1 MLKIA
6 LVSDSTCDIPPELVI
21 SQQIHVVPNI
31 LIIDGKSIEDN
42 WEFSRQ
48 EFYEKLPGMTSMP
61 TTSTAS
67 VGTYQALY
75 ENLFQKGF
83 DHVISI
89 HCFSQFSGI
98 FNAANTAAQ
107 SYSHKAHVVD
117 SRQVSLGL
125 GFQVLE
131 AAQAIANGETLESL
145 LVLLKQTR
153 ERVRLIAMLDSLEYI
168 RRSGRISWARA
179 SLGAML
185 NMKPFVEVKDGN
197 ILNLGSVRS
206 RKKGIA
212 RLLELMQSHE
222 PLKRFAL
229 LHSNA
234 EDDARRLLEKLAPE
248 VPTPPLIV
256 NVNPV
261 LGTHVGP
268 NGLGF
273 AALLQGESPV

>member
-1 MLKIA
+1 MKIA
-6 LVSDSTCDIPPELVI
+6 LVTDSTCDIPYEMVI
-21 SQQIHVVPNI
+21 SHQIHVVPNI

-48 EFYEKLPGMTSMP
+48 KFYEQLPKMTSTP

-75 ENLFQKGF
+75 EDLLQKGS
-83 DHVISI
+83 DQVVSI
-89 HCFSQFSGI
+89 HCSSQFSGI
-98 FNAANTAAQ
+98 FNAARTAAQ
-107 SYSHKAHVVD
+107 SFSGKVQVVD
-117 SRQVSLGL
+117 SQQVTLGL

-131 AAQAIANGETLESL
+131 AAEAIANGISLESL
-145 LVLLKQTR
+145 LIMLQQTR
-153 ERVRLIAMLDSLEYI
+153 ERIRVIAMLDTLEYV

-185 NMKPFVEVKDGN
+185 NLKPFLEVKG
-197 ILNLGSVRS
+197 GSVHSLGEART
-206 RKKGIA
+206 RKKGMA
-212 RLLELMQSHE
+212 RLFEMMQSPE

-234 EDDARRLLEKLAPE
+234 EDDACRLLENLAPE
-248 VPTPPLIV
+248 VPTPPHIV
-256 NVNPV
+256 NINTV
-261 LGTHVGP
+261 LGAHVGP

-273 AALLQGESPV
+273 VALFQEKSPT

>member
-1 MLKIA
+1 MKIA
-6 LVSDSTCDIPPELVI
+6 LVTDSSCDIPYEMVI
-21 SQQIHVVPNI
+21 SQQIYVVPNI

-42 WEFSRQ
+42 RDFSRQ
-48 EFYEKLPGMTSMP
+48 EFYEQLPTMTSTP

-75 ENLFQKGF
+75 EDILQKGS
-83 DHVISI
+83 DQVVSI
-89 HCFSQFSGI
+89 HCSSQFSGI
-98 FNAANTAAQ
+98 FNAARTAAQ
-107 SYSHKAHVVD
+107 SFSGKVQVVD
-117 SRQVSLGL
+117 SQQVTLGL

-131 AAQAIANGETLESL
+131 AAEAITDGVSLESL
-145 LVLLKQTR
+145 LVMIKQTR
-153 ERVRLIAMLDSLEYI
+153 ARIRVIAMLDTLEYV

-185 NMKPFVEVKDGN
+185 NLKPFLEVKDGSVHS
-197 ILNLGSVRS
+197 LGEART

-212 RLLELMQSHE
+212 RLFEMMQSPE

-234 EDDARRLLEKLAPE
+234 EDDARRLLENLAPE

-256 NVNPV
+256 NVNTV
-261 LGTHVGP
+261 LGAHVGP

-273 AALLQGESPV
+273 VALFQEKSPT

>member
-1 MLKIA
+1 MKIA
-6 LVSDSTCDIPPELVI
+6 LVTDSSCDIPYEMVI

-42 WEFSRQ
+42 REFSRQ
-48 EFYEKLPGMTSMP
+48 EFYEQLPKMTSTP

-75 ENLFQKGF
+75 EDILQKGS
-83 DHVISI
+83 DQVVSI
-89 HCFSQFSGI
+89 HCSSQFSGI
-98 FNAANTAAQ
+98 FNAARTAAQ
-107 SYSHKAHVVD
+107 SFSGKVQVVD
-117 SRQVSLGL
+117 SQQVTLGL

-131 AAQAIANGETLESL
+131 AAEAITDGISLESL
-145 LVLLKQTR
+145 LAVLKQTR
-153 ERVRLIAMLDSLEYI
+153 ERIRVIAMLDTLEYV

-185 NMKPFVEVKDGN
+185 NLKPFLEVKG
-197 ILNLGSVRS
+197 GSVHSLGEART

-212 RLLELMQSHE
+212 RLFEMMQNPE

-234 EDDARRLLEKLAPE
+234 EDDARRLLENLAPE

-256 NVNPV
+256 NVNTV
-261 LGTHVGP
+261 LGAHVGP
-268 NGLGF
+268 NALGF
-273 AALLQGESPV
+273 VALFQEKSPT

>member
-1 MLKIA
+1 MKIA
-6 LVSDSTCDIPPELVI
+6 LVTDSSCDIPYEMVI

-42 WEFSRQ
+42 REFSRQ
-48 EFYEKLPGMTSMP
+48 EFYEQLPKLTSTP

-75 ENLFQKGF
+75 EDILQKGS
-83 DHVISI
+83 DQVVSI
-89 HCFSQFSGI
+89 HCSSQFSGI
-98 FNAANTAAQ
+98 FNAARTAAQ
-107 SYSHKAHVVD
+107 SFSGKVQVVD
-117 SRQVSLGL
+117 SQQVTLGL

-131 AAQAIANGETLESL
+131 AAEAITDGVSLESL
-145 LVLLKQTR
+145 LVMIKQTR
-153 ERVRLIAMLDSLEYI
+153 ARIRVIAMLDTLEYV

-179 SLGAML
+179 SLGAIL
-185 NMKPFVEVKDGN
+185 NLKPFLEVKDGSVHS
-197 ILNLGSVRS
+197 LGEART

-212 RLLELMQSHE
+212 RLFEMMQSPE

-234 EDDARRLLEKLAPE
+234 EDDARRLLEYLAPE

-256 NVNPV
+256 NVNTV
-261 LGTHVGP
+261 LGAHVGP

-273 AALLQGESPV
+273 VALFQEKSPT

>member
-1 MLKIA
+1 MKIT
-6 LVSDSTCDIPPELVI
+6 LVTDSSGDIPYEMVI

-42 WEFSRQ
+42 REFSRQ
-48 EFYEKLPGMTSMP
+48 EFYEQLPKLTSTP

-75 ENLFQKGF
+75 EDILQKGS
-83 DHVISI
+83 DQVVSI
-89 HCFSQFSGI
+89 HCSSQFSGI
-98 FNAANTAAQ
+98 FNAARTAAQ
-107 SYSHKAHVVD
+107 SFSGKVQVVD
-117 SRQVSLGL
+117 SQQVTLGL

-131 AAQAIANGETLESL
+131 AAEAIANGISLESL
-145 LVLLKQTR
+145 LIMLQQTR
-153 ERVRLIAMLDSLEYI
+153 ERIRVIAMLDTLEYV

-179 SLGAML
+179 RLGAML
-185 NMKPFVEVKDGN
+185 NLKPFLEVKG
-197 ILNLGSVRS
+197 GSVHSLGEART

-212 RLLELMQSHE
+212 RLFKMMQSPQ

-234 EDDARRLLEKLAPE
+234 EDDARRLLENLAPE

-256 NVNPV
+256 NVNTV
-261 LGTHVGP
+261 LGAHVGP
-268 NGLGF
+268 NALGF
-273 AALLQGESPV
+273 VALFQEKSPT

>member
-1 MLKIA
+1 MEIA
-6 LVSDSTCDIPPELVI
+6 LVTDSTCDIPYEMVI
-21 SQQIHVVPNI
+21 SHQIHVVPNI

-48 EFYEKLPGMTSMP
+48 KFYEQLPKMTSTP

-75 ENLFQKGF
+75 EDLLQKGS
-83 DHVISI
+83 DQVVSI
-89 HCFSQFSGI
+89 HCSSQFSGI
-98 FNAANTAAQ
+98 FNAARTAAQ
-107 SYSHKAHVVD
+107 SFSGKVQVVD
-117 SRQVSLGL
+117 SQQVTLGL

-131 AAQAIANGETLESL
+131 AAEAIANGISLESL
-145 LVLLKQTR
+145 LIMLQQTR
-153 ERVRLIAMLDSLEYI
+153 ERIRVIAMLDTLEYV

-185 NMKPFVEVKDGN
+185 NLKPFLEVKG
-197 ILNLGSVRS
+197 GSVHSLGEART
-206 RKKGIA
+206 RKKGMA
-212 RLLELMQSHE
+212 RLFEMMQSLE

-234 EDDARRLLEKLAPE
+234 EDDACRLLENLAPE
-248 VPTPPLIV
+248 VPTPPHIV
-256 NVNPV
+256 NINTV
-261 LGTHVGP
+261 LGAHVGP

-273 AALLQGESPV
+273 VALFQEKSPT

>member
-1 MLKIA
+1 MKIA
-6 LVSDSTCDIPPELVI
+6 LVTDSTCDIPYEMVI
-21 SQQIHVVPNI
+21 SHQIHVVPNI

-48 EFYEKLPGMTSMP
+48 KFYEQLPKMTSTP

-75 ENLFQKGF
+75 EDLLQKGS
-83 DHVISI
+83 DQVVSI
-89 HCFSQFSGI
+89 HCSSQFSGI
-98 FNAANTAAQ
+98 FNAARTAAQ
-107 SYSHKAHVVD
+107 SFSGKVQVVD
-117 SRQVSLGL
+117 SQQVTLGL

-131 AAQAIANGETLESL
+131 AAEAIANGISLESL
-145 LVLLKQTR
+145 LIMLKQTR
-153 ERVRLIAMLDSLEYI
+153 ERIRVIAMLDTLEYV

-185 NMKPFVEVKDGN
+185 NLKPFLEVKGGN
-197 ILNLGSVRS
+197 VHSLGVART
-206 RKKGIA
+206 RNKGMA
-212 RLLELMQSHE
+212 RLFEMMQSPE

-234 EDDARRLLEKLAPE
+234 EDDARRLLENLAPE
-248 VPTPPLIV
+248 VPTPPHIV
-256 NVNPV
+256 NVNTA
-261 LGTHVGP
+261 LGAHVGP

-273 AALLQGESPV
+273 AALFQEKSPT